1 MDCGDLLKDDILN
14 QAIVPGDTGKLILA
28 GNQISDDL
36 ALKNTFESLESVF
49 EIQIH
54 GNRLTKLDEGMFAQ
68 NCNLEVLS
76 LGHGN
81 HGMQMDSNVFLGA
94 DKLKILD
101 LGKWYRL
108 QETMSNCPIVSGFAE
123 TNITR
128 NLFDPLGE
136 LTYLFLQSNVFPV
149 ISSNFFQQNTN
160 VEYIDATNSK
170 VTKLS
175 IDAFRSNAKLAQ
187 LLLRQNQLDMIED
200 GTFDALADLEWID
213 LGRNQLTVVTAALFV
228 NNSNLRIID
237 LGKIG
242 PEREHLYKVVP
253 LLS

>member
-1 MDCGDLLKDDILN
+1 MCVDRKQGFDCVCKCGYVRIEDECVLKSHKKDDQTCVRGWTGFSCNDPDRSSTYPCFYRGASIFRKVSEMDCGDLLKDDILN

-101 LGKWYRL
+101 LGK
-108 QETMSNCPIVSGFAE
+108 
-123 TNITR
+123 
-128 NLFDPLGE
+128 
-136 LTYLFLQSNVFPV
+136 
-149 ISSNFFQQNTN
+149 
-160 VEYIDATNSK
+160 
-170 VTKLS
+170 
-175 IDAFRSNAKLAQ
+175 
-187 LLLRQNQLDMIED
+187 
-200 GTFDALADLEWID
+200 
-213 LGRNQLTVVTAALFV
+213 
-228 NNSNLRIID
+228 
-237 LGKIG
+237 
-242 PEREHLYKVVP
+242 
-253 LLS
+253 